1 MDREAWRAVIHGFT
15 KSRTRRSDWT
25 ELNICRAI
33 CQCCCCSVTKLCLT
47 LCDPTDCRIPGFPA
61 LHHLPEL
68 AQAHVHWVWWCHPTI
83 LSSVIPFFSCLQSF
97 PASGSFLMSQLFA
110 SGRQSI
116 GASASASVLPTNS
129 KHWFPLGLTSLI
141 SLQAKGL
148 SRVFSSITIQKHQFF
163 SIQPS
168 LWSKSHI
175 CTWLLEKQLW
185 VYGLMSSKWCL
196 CFLICC
202 PGLS

>member
-1 MDREAWRAVIHGFT
+1 MTEDETVWWHHQLNGHEQALGDGEGQGSLVSCSPWVA
-15 KSRTRRSDWT
+15 KSQTRRSDWT

-97 PASGSFLMSQLFA
+97 PASGSFLMNRLFA
-110 SGRQSI
+110 SGGQSI
-116 GASASASVLPTNS
+116 RASASVLPRS
-129 KHWFPLGLTSLI
+129 IQGWFPLGLTGLI
-141 SLQAKGL
+141 SLQSKGL
-148 SRVFSSITIQKHQFF
+148 
-163 SIQPS
+163 
-168 LWSKSHI
+168 
-175 CTWLLEKQLW
+175 
-185 VYGLMSSKWCL
+185 
-196 CFLICC
+196 
-202 PGLS
+202 